1 MKAAVNIARGSAADT
16 LVIKDMPLPEP
27 GPGEVRVRIR
37 TSGLNPS
44 DVKVRSGAQGPM
56 PADEVIV
63 HNDGA
68 GEIDA
73 VGDGVGPHRIGERVW
88 LYNVNRVA
96 GGLTQCTVGT
106 AAEAVC
112 VPERRAIPLPDDIS
126 YEVGACLG
134 VPAMTA
140 HRTTLCAGAV
150 AGRTVLVTGGAGAV
164 GELCVQIAAG
174 LGARVIATV
183 SGPEKA
189 EIARAAGAEEV
200 VNYREEPLVER
211 LGQLAP
217 DGIDHAA
224 DVDFAAHVDLYPQI
238 MKVGGTVGA
247 YATASDLTP
256 RIPFYPLA
264 FHNITIW
271 PVLVYSMDEGAKAV
285 ASGDITQLLT
295 EGKLAP
301 TIAATRPLD
310 DVVAAHQA
318 QEQGGFIG
326 SQVLTL

>member
-27 GPGEVRVRIR
+27 GPGEVRVQLR
-37 TSGLNPS
+37 TSGVNPS

-56 PADEVIV
+56 PADEVII

-73 VGDGVGPHRIGERVW
+73 VGEGVGPHRIGERVW

-112 VPERRAIPLPDDIS
+112 VPERRAIPLPDTIS
-126 YEVGACLG
+126 YEIGACLG

-140 HRTTLCAGAV
+140 HRATLCAGPV

-174 LGARVIATV
+174 LGAHVIATV

-200 VNYREEPLVER
+200 INYREEPLTER
-211 LGQLAP
+211 LRHLAP
-217 DGIDHAA
+217 DGIDHVA

-238 MKVGGTVGA
+238 MKVGGTVGT

-256 RIPFYPLA
+256 RVPFYPLA

-271 PVLVYSMDEGAKAV
+271 PILVYSMDEGAKAV
-285 ASGDITQLLT
+285 AAADITQMLT
-295 EGKLAP
+295 DGKLSP
-301 TIAATRPLD
+301 TIARTRPLD
-310 DVVAAHQA
+310 EVIAAHEA
-318 QEQGGFIG
+318 QEQDGLIG
-326 SQVLTL
+326 SQVLVL